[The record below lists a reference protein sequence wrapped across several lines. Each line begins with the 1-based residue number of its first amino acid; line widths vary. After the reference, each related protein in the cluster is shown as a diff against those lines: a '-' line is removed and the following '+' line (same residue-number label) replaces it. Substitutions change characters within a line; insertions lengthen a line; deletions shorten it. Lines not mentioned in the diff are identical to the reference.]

1 LTLRLC
7 EVRGEILYRDKLLKF
22 FQYWDIN
29 LDSSGVSKPS
39 NSRSIEYTVRANGCL
54 SNTVI
59 LSGAQKDR
67 FLVEAFVDNQTDPI
81 EDSE

>member
-1 LTLRLC
+1 M
-7 EVRGEILYRDKLLKF
+7 
-22 FQYWDIN
+22 
-29 LDSSGVSKPS
+29 VSPF
-39 NSRSIEYTVRANGCL
+39 L

-67 FLVEAFVDNQTDPI
+67 FLVEVFVDNQTDPI